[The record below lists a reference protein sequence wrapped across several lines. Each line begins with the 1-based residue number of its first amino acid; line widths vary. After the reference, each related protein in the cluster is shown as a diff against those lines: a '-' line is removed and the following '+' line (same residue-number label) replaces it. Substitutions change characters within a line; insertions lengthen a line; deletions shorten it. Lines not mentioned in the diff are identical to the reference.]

1 MLEKDRQIIKKILKY
16 CNEISCLILEFENDK
31 KDYLDNSAFQLS
43 TDMCVFQIGELS
55 VHISDDLK
63 KNNKQIPWAE
73 MRGLRNVHAHEYDN
87 VDRKKM
93 WETLTKDIPD
103 LELKLKSILNK

>member
-1 MLEKDRQIIKKILKY
+1 MLDKDIRIIEKILHY
-16 CNEISCLILEFENDK
+16 CNETQSLISEFKKNN
-31 KDYLDNSAFQLS
+31 KDYMNDSAFQLS
-43 TDMCVFQIGELS
+43 TDMCIFQIGELS
-55 VHISDDLK
+55 IHVSEELK
-63 KNNKQIPWAE
+63 KNNLQIPWAE

-103 LELKLKSILNK
+103 LAKKLEKLI